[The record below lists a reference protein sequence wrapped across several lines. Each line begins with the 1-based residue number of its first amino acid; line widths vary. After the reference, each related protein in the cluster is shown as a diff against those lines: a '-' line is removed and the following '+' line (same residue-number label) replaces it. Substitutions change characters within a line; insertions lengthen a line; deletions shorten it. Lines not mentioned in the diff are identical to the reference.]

1 MIDESK
7 SEVEDGGDQMGDL
20 IPFGIACFHFGIAK
34 EPPFRY
40 SNQLYITELNKVLA
54 SIPNIEKIS
63 ITDIDISTSPQ
74 DISEKIPDLCEEG
87 GFFPNLFSGKIEFIL
102 RIPRRIQQQTMPFI
116 NLDTGAEQFKI
127 LINYFYHMPV
137 TFVVP
142 LDPAEECSPANAV
155 IVVRKFLEN
164 QFLNIKSEYIKF
176 EYLGPSPFHAE
187 CYIKPSIRPDR
198 STPGVTSLNITTEM
212 GYDEIIFDYDTQIF
226 KNEQNAEACIFKKI
240 IPELAFFY
248 GIQRMRVT
256 KLRKWGQIEEL
267 LDNIIPKNIKKDNL
281 ERLREFIS
289 YSGKIKKLFVAIA
302 IFEKDLIF
310 IKEEILN
317 DYKDIY
323 SDRWDSYFQDFI
335 DKAMKEDETYP
346 TNQLIQLLNYLES
359 NRAKNMEL
367 LTMFFSAI
375 VGGIIG
381 ALITLFFTYQQ

>member
-1 MIDESK
+1 
-7 SEVEDGGDQMGDL
+7 
-20 IPFGIACFHFGIAK
+20 
-34 EPPFRY
+34 
-40 SNQLYITELNKVLA
+40 
-54 SIPNIEKIS
+54 
-63 ITDIDISTSPQ
+63 
-74 DISEKIPDLCEEG
+74 
-87 GFFPNLFSGKIEFIL
+87 
-102 RIPRRIQQQTMPFI
+102 
-116 NLDTGAEQFKI
+116 
-127 LINYFYHMPV
+127 
-137 TFVVP
+137 
-142 LDPAEECSPANAV
+142 
-155 IVVRKFLEN
+155 
-164 QFLNIKSEYIKF
+164 
-176 EYLGPSPFHAE
+176 
-187 CYIKPSIRPDR
+187 
-198 STPGVTSLNITTEM
+198 M

-256 KLRKWGQIEEL
+256 KLRKWEQIEEL

>member
-1 MIDESK
+1 
-7 SEVEDGGDQMGDL
+7 
-20 IPFGIACFHFGIAK
+20 
-34 EPPFRY
+34 
-40 SNQLYITELNKVLA
+40 
-54 SIPNIEKIS
+54 
-63 ITDIDISTSPQ
+63 
-74 DISEKIPDLCEEG
+74 
-87 GFFPNLFSGKIEFIL
+87 
-102 RIPRRIQQQTMPFI
+102 
-116 NLDTGAEQFKI
+116 
-127 LINYFYHMPV
+127 
-137 TFVVP
+137 
-142 LDPAEECSPANAV
+142 
-155 IVVRKFLEN
+155 
-164 QFLNIKSEYIKF
+164 
-176 EYLGPSPFHAE
+176 
-187 CYIKPSIRPDR
+187 
-198 STPGVTSLNITTEM
+198 M

-248 GIQRMRVT
+248 G
-256 KLRKWGQIEEL
+256 
-267 LDNIIPKNIKKDNL
+267 IPKNIKKDNL